1 MRNLKMRKV
10 AKEIIG
16 FKIPK
21 ATLNSFKK
29 KFYQIMRDNNIK
41 EGEWNSSGSSRLI
54 SNPEWVMCKTLF
66 LDSLRRSLD
75 FPLLFDTPDDLMAYG
90 EQPQYIAEVFYENN
104 E

>member
-1 MRNLKMRKV
+1 MRKV

-41 EGEWNSSGSSRLI
+41 EGEWNNSGSGRLM
-54 SNPEWVMCKTLF
+54 SNPERVMCEIF
-66 LDSLRRSLD
+66 LW
-75 FPLLFDTPDDLMAYG
+75 
-90 EQPQYIAEVFYENN
+90 II
-104 E
+104 